1 MLFDDVKKEVPSTLS
16 KIRIKLFGSD
26 QGQEIG
32 AAESLCAEIPRHL
45 FEEFHEYLKSGLALN
60 EEASWSFQDIITFFN
75 GEIHMRLY
83 SCSASELCEFGFS
96 EDKYTRFLRVRKALT
111 KADRPASERDDSI
124 PAYSF
129 DPMIRK
135 IIHSF
140 NENGRDLHFVPGVS
154 KMDADDD
161 KIPNTSPNWAKHGMR
176 RTPTK
181 DKKLKPVFHL
191 QATIASGYITMMIP
205 DTLKLQ
211 MKDMIK
217 QMIDHLVP
225 DGPGSEALRAA
236 LVIFIDRGYLEITKY
251 QEGEVKNLIQIMK
264 SMGVKFL
271 GTIKDPSEFL
281 SRW

>member
-1 MLFDDVKKEVPSTLS
+1 
-16 KIRIKLFGSD
+16 
-26 QGQEIG
+26 
-32 AAESLCAEIPRHL
+32 
-45 FEEFHEYLKSGLALN
+45 
-60 EEASWSFQDIITFFN
+60 
-75 GEIHMRLY
+75 
-83 SCSASELCEFGFS
+83 
-96 EDKYTRFLRVRKALT
+96 
-111 KADRPASERDDSI
+111 
-124 PAYSF
+124 
-129 DPMIRK
+129 
-135 IIHSF
+135 
-140 NENGRDLHFVPGVS
+140 
-154 KMDADDD
+154 
-161 KIPNTSPNWAKHGMR
+161 MR

-236 LVIFIDRGYLEITKY
+236 LVFFIDRGYLEIAKY

-281 SRW
+281 SSW